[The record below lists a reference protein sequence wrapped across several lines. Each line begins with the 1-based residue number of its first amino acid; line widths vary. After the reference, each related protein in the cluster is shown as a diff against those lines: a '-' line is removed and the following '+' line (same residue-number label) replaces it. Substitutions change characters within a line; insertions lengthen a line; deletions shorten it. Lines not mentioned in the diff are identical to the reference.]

1 MKARREVLGRLQT
14 QVCDCLYLQYVL
26 YLVTLTRVLCDI
38 SDFSL
43 LLICQASDTVK
54 IPREYHRFILGKN
67 GKKLQQLEY
76 ETATKI
82 TIPRADEKLDG
93 IKIVGPKEGIERAR
107 HEIQIIADE
116 QVCFM

>member
-1 MKARREVLGRLQT
+1 MH
-14 QVCDCLYLQYVL
+14 CLTGSAYFVNFPLESSMYLIL
-26 YLVTLTRVLCDI
+26 WFPL
-38 SDFSL
+38 F
-43 LLICQASDTVK
+43 QASDTVK

-67 GKKLQQLEY
+67 GHKLHQLEY

-82 TIPRADEKLDG
+82 TIPRAEEKFDG

-116 QVCFM
+116 QVKSYSYVLNVH